1 VTRSDWI
8 LPAAPQPVVTQA
20 ADLPPG
26 GGAGRTQPAYMP
38 PPAQPFGAGAPA
50 GPSGPPRQP
59 PRRHDGNRPGRPRA
73 LWILLPLLL
82 VIAVAAV
89 LLTRPFSHPAQRGT
103 AAPGASAPSGSPAGA
118 GSGAAASASPA
129 ASGSAPASPAAASE
143 RQAAAGVA
151 AMLSRSVAERSAI
164 SSAAE
169 DVAGCGPNLVADPK
183 VFDDAVSSRRALL
196 AQLSALPGRAAL
208 PAPLLGDLTRAWQAS
223 ISADQA
229 YARWAADENTRGCTA
244 DDTSDPGYRAA
255 AAPDAAATRNKTAF
269 TGAWNRVAARYGLA
283 RYQPDQL

>member
-1 VTRSDWI
+1 
-8 LPAAPQPVVTQA
+8 
-20 ADLPPG
+20 
-26 GGAGRTQPAYMP
+26 
-38 PPAQPFGAGAPA
+38 
-50 GPSGPPRQP
+50 
-59 PRRHDGNRPGRPRA
+59 
-73 LWILLPLLL
+73 
-82 VIAVAAV
+82 
-89 LLTRPFSHPAQRGT
+89 
-103 AAPGASAPSGSPAGA
+103 
-118 GSGAAASASPA
+118 
-129 ASGSAPASPAAASE
+129 
-143 RQAAAGVA
+143 
-151 AMLSRSVAERSAI
+151 MLSRSVAERSAI

-169 DVAGCGPNLVADPK
+169 DVAGCGPNLAADPK

-208 PAPLLGDLTRAWQAS
+208 PAALLGDLTRAWQAS

-269 TGAWNRVAARYGLA
+269 TAAWNPVAVRYGLA